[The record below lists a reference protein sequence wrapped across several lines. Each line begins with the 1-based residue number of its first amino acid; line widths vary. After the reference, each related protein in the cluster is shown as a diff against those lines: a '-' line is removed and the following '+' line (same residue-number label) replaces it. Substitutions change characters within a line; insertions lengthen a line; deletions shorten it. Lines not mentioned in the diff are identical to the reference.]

1 MLKAANMTSMDRN
14 LSTFKLSLVGF
25 LFIKIT
31 MITAFTRAI
40 TLLIV
45 LCKMLSVLKMQLLS
59 IKLVR
64 IGSGLFLT
72 IAL

>member
-31 MITAFTRAI
+31 MITALTGAI

-45 LCKMLSVLKMQLLS
+45 
-59 IKLVR
+59 
-64 IGSGLFLT
+64 
-72 IAL
+72 

>member
-1 MLKAANMTSMDRN
+1 MLKAANTTSMDRN